1 VAHVSAHRSAILF
14 FTGLSGSGKST
25 LAEGLETRLRAAGRL
40 AAVVDGDKLRAG
52 LCRDLGYSEADR
64 HENIRRAT
72 ELAIH
77 LAEVGAVVV
86 VALIAPFRADRH
98 SAAERAR
105 SRGIPFAEVFI
116 NSPLAVCER
125 RDPKKL
131 YQRARAG
138 EIPSFTG
145 IDSPYE
151 APAQPDLELRT
162 DIESVEQSLAKL
174 TAFALDLTRDAGP
187 PGAER

>member
-1 VAHVSAHRSAILF
+1 VTNAFPHRPAILF

-25 LAEGLETRLRAAGRL
+25 LAEGLESRLRAAGQL
-40 AAVVDGDKLRAG
+40 ATVVDGDKLRTG

-64 HENIRRAT
+64 HENVRRAT

-77 LAEVGAVVV
+77 LADIGAVVI
-86 VALIAPFRADRH
+86 VALIAPFHADRIH
-98 SAAERAR
+98 AAERAR

-116 NSPLAVCER
+116 NSPLAVCEG
-125 RDPKKL
+125 RDPKNL
-131 YQRARAG
+131 YKRARAG

-162 DIESVEQSLAKL
+162 DTESVDQSLAKL
-174 TAFALDLTRDAGP
+174 TAFALDLTRDGGP
-187 PGAER
+187 PGADR